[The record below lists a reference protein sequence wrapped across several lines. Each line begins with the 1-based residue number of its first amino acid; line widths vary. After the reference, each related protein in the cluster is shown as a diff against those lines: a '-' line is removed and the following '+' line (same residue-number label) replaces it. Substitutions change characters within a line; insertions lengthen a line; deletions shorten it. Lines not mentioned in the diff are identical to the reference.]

1 MGQRIWGQTRQAPP
15 PRRGPVAQA
24 GAEALGGE
32 EAAEWR
38 RLRGGGYDARRFGSD
53 DTEESKYLRL
63 WIEAYH
69 EVSQYC
75 LGIVWQ

>member
-1 MGQRIWGQTRQAPP
+1 MDGRAGRSGGVG
-15 PRRGPVAQA
+15 RG
-24 GAEALGGE
+24 GGVQE
-32 EAAEWR
+32 VAEWR
-38 RLRGGGYDARRFGSD
+38 RLRGGGGGARRFGSD
-53 DTEESKYLRL
+53 DAEESKYLRL